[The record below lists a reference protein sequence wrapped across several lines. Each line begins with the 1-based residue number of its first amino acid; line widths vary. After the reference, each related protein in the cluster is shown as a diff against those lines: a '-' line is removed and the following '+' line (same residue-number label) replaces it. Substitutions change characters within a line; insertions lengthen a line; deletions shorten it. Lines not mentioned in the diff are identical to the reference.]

1 MGNRVTDNLR
11 SKGGACIPE
20 DTRMSQQKVTS
31 GRAIHLKF
39 RRNREGVSH
48 VKQHQRNV
56 VLAQAVCYEAIH
68 SKTENHDLGFR
79 TLPKK
84 ALQRIEPIIVP
95 STFKEDGADVHLVG
109 GQFLQA
115 VDVDALQQKRIAYH

>member
-1 MGNRVTDNLR
+1 
-11 SKGGACIPE
+11 
-20 DTRMSQQKVTS
+20 MSQQEVTG
-31 GRAIHLKF
+31 GRAIHPKIG
-39 RRNREGVSH
+39 RHSEGVSH

-56 VLAQAVCYEAIH
+56 VLAHAVCYETIH

-84 ALQRIEPIIVP
+84 ALERIEPIIVRR
-95 STFKEDGADVHLVG
+95 TFKEDGVDVHLAG

-115 VDVDALQQKRIAYH
+115 VDVDALQQQRVAYH